1 MINTK
6 YNYYKTVKW
15 KDIYTFKKYNNTV
28 KVVAYY
34 NTTTRNNSFIN
45 LNRLTDKLVMRKL
58 VKKFRKDN
66 KLANDINLI
75 STKEQYWY

>member
-15 KDIYTFKKYNNTV
+15 QDIYTYKKYDNTI

-34 NTTTRNNSFIN
+34 NTTN
-45 LNRLTDKLVMRKL
+45 LNRLTDKNVMRKL

-66 KLANDINLI
+66 KLAKDLTIL
-75 STKEQYWY
+75 STTESYWY

>member
-15 KDIYTFKKYNNTV
+15 KDIYTFKKYNNTI
-28 KVVAYY
+28 KVIAYY
-34 NTTTRNNSFIN
+34 NTTN
-45 LNRLTDKLVMRKL
+45 LNRLTDKVVMRKL
-58 VKKFRKDN
+58 VKKFRKQN
-66 KLANDINLI
+66 KLASDINLI